1 MKEILIVYSDRIFLD
16 FIKSFLEPKNLI
28 VKTATNGLE
37 GIRIAKAEIP
47 SLLILDKHMK
57 GIELDGFL
65 IKKSLIPALKDIPV
79 FLIGDF
85 KSDEL
90 KTFKEENIKAF
101 ISTPINPGALLERIY
116 LFFNM
121 PLPEINKNTP
131 MLVDMHNKGNI
142 IIIQIEGN
150 FEVDKLEILNYEIR
164 KFCIQKKIKKPK
176 ILLIVPSLY
185 PESITKD
192 NIDILFKFLNFEE
205 IIMANHQVKILSQCA
220 PFLDLLSEDEVY
232 KNFEIVVNFIDGVQ
246 KLNLDFDNK
255 KEIHLIHLKEGSSY
269 IFDLYDDTGM
279 VRIPALTKV
288 TKEMI
293 EYLIKTGEKKFTY
306 FSETALEEV
315 DNKDVVSSKTA
326 QQNLEAIISD
336 YEEIDEE
343 YDMVRKLDDK
353 MNLFFRKLKGSDVL
367 VISNN
372 KSDNSVILKVLS
384 PYVKMDF
391 LDSGQTLPDIKS
403 KKYIIIFIDMQIT
416 NPDVF
421 DLLKRIRSQVSKQE
435 ATVIIMSKFVSLDVL
450 DKLKKSGT
458 DNVLLS
464 PFSTSE
470 VMKKV
475 FNSVSSDR
483 GL

>member
-1 MKEILIVYSDRIFLD
+1 
-16 FIKSFLEPKNLI
+16 
-28 VKTATNGLE
+28 
-37 GIRIAKAEIP
+37 
-47 SLLILDKHMK
+47 
-57 GIELDGFL
+57 
-65 IKKSLIPALKDIPV
+65 
-79 FLIGDF
+79 
-85 KSDEL
+85 
-90 KTFKEENIKAF
+90 
-101 ISTPINPGALLERIY
+101 
-116 LFFNM
+116 
-121 PLPEINKNTP
+121 
-131 MLVDMHNKGNI
+131 
-142 IIIQIEGN
+142 
-150 FEVDKLEILNYEIR
+150 
-164 KFCIQKKIKKPK
+164 
-176 ILLIVPSLY
+176 
-185 PESITKD
+185 
-192 NIDILFKFLNFEE
+192 
-205 IIMANHQVKILSQCA
+205 
-220 PFLDLLSEDEVY
+220 
-232 KNFEIVVNFIDGVQ
+232 
-246 KLNLDFDNK
+246 
-255 KEIHLIHLKEGSSY
+255 
-269 IFDLYDDTGM
+269 M

-450 DKLKKSGT
+450 DKLKRNGT